1 MNLTELSTKIAN
13 APNLDFGT
21 IFGNSIEL
29 FKKTWGQ
36 GVIMLLLNMVLIL
49 PALIILYIPIIVAAA
64 SGIPE
69 SEIQAG
75 NLSPWY
81 MIVFFLLFIPV
92 MAVAQTITIGLTAGF
107 YRIVKDKD
115 LNESRSDS
123 NLFMFL
129 KKDNLGKL
137 FMLSVFSLGIT
148 IGAVLLCYFPV
159 FYVAVP
165 IGLFSVVLAFN
176 PELTAKEIVKAS
188 FKLGNKKWLLLF
200 GLIIVASLLSQIV
213 GLLLCGI
220 GIFFTA
226 SFVYLPYY
234 LVYKEAVGFE
244 DSSKISQIETTEF

>member
-1 MNLTELSTKIAN
+1 MNLSELSTKITN

-21 IFGNSIEL
+21 IFGNSFEL

-36 GVIMLLLNMVLIL
+36 GTIMLLLNMVLIL

-81 MIVFFLLFIPV
+81 MIVFFILFIPI
-92 MAVAQTITIGLTAGF
+92 MAIVQTITIGLTAGF
-107 YRIVKDKD
+107 YRIVKEKD

-129 KKDNLGKL
+129 KKDTLGKL

-176 PELTAKEIVKAS
+176 PELSAKEIVKAA

-200 GLIIVASLLSQIV
+200 GLMIVASLLSQIV

-226 SFVYLPYY
+226 SFVYLPNY

>member
-1 MNLTELSTKIAN
+1 MNLTELSNKITN

-36 GVIMLLLNMVLIL
+36 GIIMLLLNIVLVL
-49 PALIILYIPIIVAAA
+49 PALVVLYIPIIVAAA

-81 MIVFFLLFIPV
+81 MVVFFLLFIPV
-92 MAVAQTITIGLTAGF
+92 MTLVQTITLGLTAGF

-115 LNESRSDS
+115 LEEFGQEA

-129 KKDNLGKL
+129 KKDYLGKL
-137 FMLSVFSLGIT
+137 FMLSVISLGIT
-148 IGAVLLCYFPV
+148 LIAVLLCYFPV

-165 IGLFSVVLAFN
+165 IGLIPIILAFN
-176 PELTAKEIVKAS
+176 PELTASEIVKAA

-200 GLIIVASLLSQIV
+200 GLAVVAYLLAQII